1 MELLV
6 GESGWMW
13 VVLLAIEF
21 VDLLEL
27 LTVKESE
34 LPSVK
39 ESVTALGCKT
49 MQDPGDWHDHWRL
62 LLPMQH

>member
-6 GESGWMW
+6 GESGWVW

-21 VDLLEL
+21 VGLLEL

-39 ESVTALGCKT
+39 ESVTALGCT
-49 MQDPGDWHDHWRL
+49 TVQVPVNWHDHWRL